1 MPAVGK
7 GTQLVPREDDV
18 IAVDDH
24 ALTPGMEQLRVLG
37 IVRTGRGVAH
47 GGCILRAA
55 DGAELALQDL
65 LELAVI
71 EIEPAAKHPRRIL
84 GCGLLLAEAGV
95 EMHIIAH
102 TIPRDDRARTVGAKD
117 AVRRVVKVARG
128 LVAALC
134 NDFLRVVAGIVAR
147 DGTRDA
153 SAPARVR
160 RDLSGI
166 IAHRAHRRAARE
178 HSHVAVRLRRG
189 KRAAHEAHIADRA
202 ADLFGRHLDTKGI
215 VRLKQNALGLHESL
229 PHGAPRRLPEIA
241 ALGVL
246 DMRTPGEQRDL
257 YIRQRRAGEHAAV
270 ALFGQM
276 REDQALPVPVEHVLA
291 AGGVKRQPRAAL
303 GGLEQQVHLGIVAQ
317 RLEMSHALDRRRDR
331 LLIQD
336 AAGIDLHVHIEP
348 LTDEAFEHLDLHRA
362 HELDVNLAQCLVPDD
377 VQLRVFLLKLT
388 QARQKRARI
397 HIRRQTDAVGQHRL
411 E

>member
-1 MPAVGK
+1 M
-7 GTQLVPREDDV
+7 R
-18 IAVDDH
+18 
-24 ALTPGMEQLRVLG
+24 LG
-37 IVRTGRGVAH
+37 
-47 GGCILRAA
+47 
-55 DGAELALQDL
+55 
-65 LELAVI
+65 
-71 EIEPAAKHPRRIL
+71 
-84 GCGLLLAEAGV
+84 
-95 EMHIIAH
+95 
-102 TIPRDDRARTVGAKD
+102 
-117 AVRRVVKVARG
+117 
-128 LVAALC
+128 
-134 NDFLRVVAGIVAR
+134 
-147 DGTRDA
+147 
-153 SAPARVR
+153 
-160 RDLSGI
+160 
-166 IAHRAHRRAARE
+166 
-178 HSHVAVRLRRG
+178 RG

-202 ADLFGRHLDTKGI
+202 ADLLGRHLDTKGI
-215 VRLKQNALGLHESL
+215 VRLKQNALGLHEPL

-291 AGGVKRQPRAAL
+291 AGGIKRQPRAAL

-317 RLEMSHALDRRRDR
+317 RLEMSHALDRCRDR

-348 LTDEAFEHLDLHRA
+348 LADEAFEHLDLHRT
-362 HELDVNLAQCLVPDD
+362 HELDVDLAQRLVPDD

-397 HIRRQTDAVGQHRL
+397 HIRRQTDAVRQHRL